1 METGH
6 VTADNKVAKGQP
18 WTIVLAGSMAIAALW
33 GAIFLAL
40 AQFERIEFAGI
51 DRNLDNLA
59 RSFAGHVERSL
70 YDIDQLLQTM
80 ATLYTAGE
88 RQALTDLMERRIADD
103 RMFVLLAFLN
113 AAGDVVLSTPPGGP
127 VNIADR
133 EHFKVHRD
141 HDDLGLFCGKPVV
154 GRISKKLSIQLTRR
168 LPLAGGPFAGVLT
181 AGVDPEYFTQYYSQ
195 FDIGDGGLISLVGL
209 DGVVRARFVRG
220 GASAPGVGANVGDS
234 PMLNAVRRQQS
245 GTVRMESVVDKV
257 PRMFAYRRLTG
268 YPLYVVVGMSDRVA
282 LADLQQRRQ
291 TFLTFGGSVSTAL
304 AILTAI
310 LAWQSAR
317 LRQAW
322 LRELATVADLQLAS
336 KVFEES
342 ANGILITDSG
352 NRILKVNR
360 AFCEI
365 TGYTAEEVIG
375 QNPRMLN
382 SGRTEE
388 ERYHEMWLALNQHGH
403 WSGEIVNRR
412 KNGGEYAEWLMV
424 SAIHDGQGRLT
435 NYVGLFSYAD
445 FRKFDAGSLHFLVHY
460 DLLTELPNR
469 LLLSDRLNQALASAV
484 RNSRRV
490 AVMFIDLD
498 GFKPVNDTFGHEMGD
513 EVLRQTAVRLRS
525 ILRQTDTLAR
535 YGGDEFVLVVPDTD
549 QPDEAME
556 IAAKC
561 RAACARPFLSGDHN
575 ISISASIG
583 VAFFP
588 EDGADEATLIAAA
601 DAAMYREKRQVHL
614 EPAV

>member
-1 METGH
+1 MKTSSVAAGS
-6 VTADNKVAKGQP
+6 KVAKGQP
-18 WTIVLAGSMAIAALW
+18 WAIVLGGGMAIAALW

-40 AQFERIEFAGI
+40 AQFERIEFADI
-51 DRNLDNLA
+51 DRNLDTLA

-80 ATLYTAGE
+80 GTLYTAGDL
-88 RQALTDLMERRIADD
+88 RAMSDLMERRVASDK
-103 RMFVLLAFLN
+103 MFALLAFVN
-113 AAGDVVLSTPPGGP
+113 AAGDVVLSTPPAVGP
-127 VNIADR
+127 VNLADR
-133 EHFKVHRD
+133 DHFLVHRD
-141 HDDLGLFCGKPVV
+141 HDNLGLFCGKPVV

-168 LPLAGGPFAGVLT
+168 LSAAGEPFSGVLT

-195 FDIGDGGLISLVGL
+195 FDIGDGGLISLVGM

-220 GASAPGVGANVGDS
+220 GASAPGVGANVGES

-245 GTVRMESVVDKV
+245 GTLRMLSVVDGV
-257 PRMFAYRRLTG
+257 PRMFAYRRLNG
-268 YPLYVVVGMSDRVA
+268 YPLYVVVGMSDRIA
-282 LADLQQRRQ
+282 LADIQQRRQ
-291 TFLTFGGSVSTAL
+291 TFLIFGGSVSAAL

-310 LAWQSAR
+310 LAWQSAT

-322 LRELATVADLQLAS
+322 LRELATVAELQLAS

-342 ANGILITDSG
+342 ANGILITDAG
-352 NRILKVNR
+352 NRILAVNR
-360 AFCEI
+360 SFCEI

-375 QNPRMLN
+375 QNPRILN
-382 SGRTEE
+382 SGRTDA
-388 ERYHEMWLALNQHGH
+388 ERYREMWISLREHGH

-412 KNGGEYAEWLMV
+412 KDGREYAEWLMV

-435 NYVGLFSYAD
+435 NYVGLFSYSD

-469 LLLSDRLNQALASAV
+469 LLLSDRVNQALAAAT
-484 RNSRRV
+484 RNNRMV

-513 EVLRQTAVRLRS
+513 EVLRQTATRLRG

-535 YGGDEFVLVVPDTD
+535 YGGDEFVLVVPDIENT
-549 QPDEAME
+549 DEALE

-561 RAACARPFLSGDHN
+561 RAACARPFTSGDRN

-583 VAFFP
+583 LAFFP
-588 EDGADEATLIAAA
+588 EDGTDETTLVAAA
-601 DAAMYREKRQVHL
+601 DAAMYREKRQTHRD
-614 EPAV
+614 